1 MARWD
6 RFEAGIETHAKNT
19 LQALPF
25 RLAGILGL
33 GLILGWNFSLRDAAI
48 WIACAFVSEAWSY
61 LAWRKTNWAAP
72 TSETRRWQRILST
85 FAASLV
91 WTAAGVIYWWA
102 DSSALDAAAV
112 VLLTTLLINAQS
124 ISPNSFVTSIA
135 FGFVP
140 TIALI
145 TFPFT
150 DGFQP
155 AAVVAVLTTVAM
167 SLSFLVIN
175 LRQSIVG
182 SAALREAK
190 AALEE
195 QTARA
200 DAANRAK
207 SAFLAMMSHELRTP
221 MNGVLGMAHALRQ
234 TALDPRQDQ
243 HVDMLIRSGDGLM
256 TILNDI
262 LDISKIEAGK
272 LEIETI
278 PMDLSDVAARVRDLW
293 SEAASAKGVRLL
305 LEVDETTPKWVAG
318 DPTRLRQ
325 VMTNLVSNAL
335 KFTPS
340 GKDVRLAVRPTAF
353 GDGRVSMQIVVSDT
367 GIGMTEAG
375 VARLFQAFSQA
386 EVSTA
391 RKFGGTGLGLAI
403 CKQLVE
409 LMGGEITVESAPG
422 EGSTFRV
429 NLTMV
434 LAEAPILE
442 AEGSDADITGRGLLV
457 VDDNPINLAVARAI
471 LEAVGAEV
479 ATAGDG
485 LAALEMLKTNPF
497 DAVLMDL
504 HMPRLDGVQTLARI
518 RGGDAG
524 PSDMPVIVLSAD
536 AMDGVERELLALGFD
551 AVQTKPIRPAALIWC
566 IASVCSPRKS
576 ARAAVA

>member
-6 RFEAGIETHAKNT
+6 RFEAGVETHARNT
-19 LQALPF
+19 LQSLPL
-25 RLAGILGL
+25 RLGGVLAL
-33 GLILGWNFSLRDAAI
+33 GLILGWNVSPRDATI
-48 WIACAFVSEAWSY
+48 WIACALVSEAWSY
-61 LAWRKTNWAAP
+61 LAWRKPIWAAP
-72 TSETRRWQRILST
+72 TSVRHTQRLLST
-85 FAASLV
+85 VAASLV
-91 WTAAGVIYWWA
+91 WTAAAVIYWWA
-102 DSSALDAAAV
+102 DSAALDAAAL

-124 ISPNSFVTSIA
+124 IAPNSFATSIA
-135 FGFVP
+135 FGLVP
-140 TIALI
+140 TLALI

-167 SLSFLVIN
+167 SLSFLIIN

-182 SAALREAK
+182 AAALREAK

-195 QTARA
+195 QTVRA

-221 MNGVLGMAHALRQ
+221 MNGVLGMANALRQ
-234 TALDPRQDQ
+234 TALDPRQDR

-278 PMDLSDVAARVRDLW
+278 AMDLPDVAERVRELW
-293 SEAASAKGVRLL
+293 SEAASAKGVRLVL
-305 LEVDETTPKWVAG
+305 QIDEATPQWVAG

-335 KFTPS
+335 KFTPP
-340 GKDVRLAVRPTAF
+340 GGEVRLSVRP
-353 GDGRVSMQIVVSDT
+353 VSRSDDRMTVEIAVADT

-375 VARLFQAFSQA
+375 ISKLFQTFSQTDA
-386 EVSTA
+386 STA

-409 LMGGEITVESAPG
+409 LMGGGITVESAPG
-422 EGSTFRV
+422 QGSTFRV
-429 NLTMV
+429 ELAMN
-434 LAEAPILE
+434 LAEAPVME
-442 AEGSDADITGRGLLV
+442 AEGGDADITGRRLLV
-457 VDDNPINLAVARAI
+457 VDDNPINLAVAQAI
-471 LEAVGAEV
+471 LEAVGAQIV
-479 ATAGDG
+479 TAGDG
-485 LAALEMLKTNPF
+485 LEALETLKTSPF

-524 PSDMPVIVLSAD
+524 PTDTRVIALSAD

-551 AVQTKPIRPAALIWC
+551 AVQTKPIQPAALIWS
-566 IASVCSPRKS
+566 IASVCGPPTISE
-576 ARAAVA
+576 AAVA